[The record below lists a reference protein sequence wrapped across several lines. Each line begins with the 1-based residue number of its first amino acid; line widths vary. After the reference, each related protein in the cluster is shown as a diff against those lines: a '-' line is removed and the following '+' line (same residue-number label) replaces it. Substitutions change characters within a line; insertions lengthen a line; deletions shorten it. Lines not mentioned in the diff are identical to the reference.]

1 MYLVSY
7 SKGVKIKG
15 ILIVEYD
22 LYSYTKIKK
31 QVYYKVRELLIKVRV
46 QLIVN
51 FYNYKRLSI
60 NKTSYILITNCFL
73 GYI

>member
-15 ILIVEYD
+15 ILTVEYD
-22 LYSYTKIKK
+22 LYSCTKIKR
-31 QVYYKVRELLIKVRV
+31 QVYCKVRELLIKVGVRLV
-46 QLIVN
+46 VD
-51 FYNYKRLSI
+51 FYNYERSST
-60 NKTSYILITNCFL
+60 NKTSYILITNRFL